1 MFVCCYVCLLL
12 CLSVAMF
19 VCCYVC
25 MLLCLSVAM
34 PHCGCNVAD
43 LDESLQGDRGG
54 GASDRHRGSDV
65 ELSPWSP
72 GGLVTKLKAIVEV
85 SCNGGI
91 NLFSMLS

>member
-54 GASDRHRGSDV
+54 GLLTDT
-65 ELSPWSP
+65 
-72 GGLVTKLKAIVEV
+72 GGRMWNYPHGPQGVW
-85 SCNGGI
+85 
-91 NLFSMLS
+91 